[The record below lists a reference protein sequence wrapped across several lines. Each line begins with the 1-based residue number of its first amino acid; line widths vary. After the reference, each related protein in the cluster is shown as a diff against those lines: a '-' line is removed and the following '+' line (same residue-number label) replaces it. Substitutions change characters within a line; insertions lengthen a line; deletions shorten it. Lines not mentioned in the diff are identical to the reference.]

1 VLIPPHR
8 AQHRENRQIHEIDR
22 GGSFEGARPA
32 AIYFCVSVP
41 QNRKERSMAETCL
54 SQNYQWIKGV
64 RVDDV
69 RSVFAVVGWIEIEN
83 KFFSWW
89 FCIFIARSLGRLFN

>member
-1 VLIPPHR
+1 
-8 AQHRENRQIHEIDR
+8 
-22 GGSFEGARPA
+22 
-32 AIYFCVSVP
+32 
-41 QNRKERSMAETCL
+41 MAETCL

-83 KFFSWW
+83 KNFSWW